1 VKKQDLS
8 QMIQAARVRQGL
20 HYLCGYIDAY
30 CDNAQCTARGFRVRV
45 KAYGADDPVKILC
58 PLCGK
63 PAKLNSVETLAE
75 HVQENRRKAR
85 VEVNVQ
91 RYLART
97 GSDFFPASLLL
108 DDSLLAL
115 DPGKGERARQ

>member
-1 VKKQDLS
+1 MKKQDLS

-30 CDNAQCTARGFRVRV
+30 CDNAQCTAREIRVRIKTYV
-45 KAYGADDPVKILC
+45 ATDPVKVLC

-63 PAKLNSVETLAE
+63 LAKLNSVETLRE
-75 HVQENRRKAR
+75 HVKDTERKAR
-85 VEVNVQ
+85 VDVNVQ

-97 GSDFFPASLLL
+97 GRAYFPASLLFNDTL
-108 DDSLLAL
+108 
-115 DPGKGERARQ
+115 PG